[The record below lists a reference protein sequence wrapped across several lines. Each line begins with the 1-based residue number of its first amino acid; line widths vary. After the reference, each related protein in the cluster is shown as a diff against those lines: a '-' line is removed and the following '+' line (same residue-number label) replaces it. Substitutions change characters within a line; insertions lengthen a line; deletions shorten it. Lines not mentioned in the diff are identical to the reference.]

1 MGKTLCGIKYHIV
14 ETKMTAEHLENNKKK
29 QFDQRFDNMI
39 CFYSSLSRKK
49 EMFVCGDDAVV
60 LTTRRQFDWLQ
71 SQLSALPLGK
81 L

>member
-1 MGKTLCGIKYHIV
+1 
-14 ETKMTAEHLENNKKK
+14 
-29 QFDQRFDNMI
+29 MI

>member
-1 MGKTLCGIKYHIV
+1 
-14 ETKMTAEHLENNKKK
+14 
-29 QFDQRFDNMI
+29 MI

-60 LTTRRQFDWLQ
+60 LSTRRQFDWLQ
-71 SQLSALPLGK
+71 SQPSVLPLGN